1 MTPDQLQ
8 ARLRDTPDHEDWV
21 GAVADYFRA
30 GGIFFGHGTDNAD
43 DEAYWLIRH
52 VEDWRDDVYDA
63 PPDPAL
69 ISNIVDIAMR
79 RVRDRR
85 PLAYLLG
92 EAWFAGLRFF
102 VDDGVLIPRSPLAEL
117 IESGFAPWADLS
129 RGGRVLDVGTG
140 SGCLAVAAAYHC
152 PGIVVDATD
161 VSAAALAVA
170 ARNVERY
177 GLSERVRLH
186 EADLFPATPDRYGVI
201 MSNPPY
207 VPDGVVATLPPEY
220 AHEPVLA
227 LAGGATGLE
236 PTERLMR
243 AARQRLEPDGVLI
256 VEVGAEAE
264 TLMTQ
269 HPRLPA
275 VWLEFERGGEGVFVL
290 TARQLEEYFG
300 GDVAMAEGD
309 SGAR

>member
-1 MTPDQLQ
+1 MTPEQLQ
-8 ARLRDTPDHEDWV
+8 SRLHDAPDHETWV
-21 GAVADYFRA
+21 GAIADYFRA

-52 VEDWRDDVYDA
+52 VEDWRDDAWDA
-63 PPDPAL
+63 PPDAERIAEIL
-69 ISNIVDIAMR
+69 DIAQR

-92 EAWFAGLRFF
+92 EAWFAGLRFI
-102 VDDGVLIPRSPLAEL
+102 VDDNVLIPRSPLAEL
-117 IESGFAPWADLS
+117 VERCFAPWAELS
-129 RGGRVLDVGTG
+129 EGGRVLDVGTG
-140 SGCLAVAAAYHC
+140 SGCLAIAAAYHC

-170 ARNVERY
+170 ARNVGLH
-177 GLSERVRLH
+177 GLSERVRLY
-186 EADLFPATPDRYGVI
+186 EADLFPDTSERYGVI

-207 VPDGVVATLPPEY
+207 VPEQVVATLPPEY
-220 AHEPVLA
+220 AHEPALA
-227 LAGGATGLE
+227 LAGGAIGLE
-236 PTERLMR
+236 PKERLMR
-243 AARQRLEPDGVLI
+243 AARHRLEPEGVLF

-264 TLMTQ
+264 TLMTR

-290 TARQLEEYFG
+290 TARQLDEYFG
-300 GDVAMAEGD
+300 SDGVA
-309 SGAR
+309 